1 MLESAL
7 GLAGATVGAAGQ
19 TRSTTLGLSLGLM
32 SWMLNRSA
40 RYRELTRKNRPEDSL
55 SGASSQP

>member
-7 GLAGATVGAAGQ
+7 GLACATVGAAGQ
-19 TRSTTLGLSLGLM
+19 TRSTTLELSLGLM

-40 RYRELTRKNRPEDSL
+40 LVIAPSARVILRDDRE
-55 SGASSQP
+55 

>member
-1 MLESAL
+1 M
-7 GLAGATVGAAGQ
+7 GLASATVGAAGQ